1 MNTNTSKL
9 AELIELWA
17 QAQCGKMFDLGA
29 QYPNGYVVYLDDG
42 SFFHLLLDR
51 PARPESPGHQPKRGG
66 WAPAIARSKQ

>member
-42 SFFHLLLDR
+42 SFF
-51 PARPESPGHQPKRGG
+51 
-66 WAPAIARSKQ
+66 ICC